1 MRNNSPFGHET
12 DGAQKACFHS
22 LEIGLT
28 QTPIWG
34 VTHTYGRGVTQ
45 TDFEAVEGLEKKK
58 RKKWERRT
66 GRRDV
71 RKKMLTFAAKPIKG
85 I

>member
-1 MRNNSPFGHET
+1 MCAKIMRFARLTKLFAQELSSHCHKMLNNSPFGHET

-58 RKKWERRT
+58 RKK
-66 GRRDV
+66 
-71 RKKMLTFAAKPIKG
+71 
-85 I
+85 